1 MQTNTTFNRFFI
13 TLTLCISFA
22 FFVSACSGSRPVFDS
37 DVELPEGFP
46 DHSLE
51 QIQQHLATLP
61 VAVDSYKAES
71 ALSVRTPARSGN
83 FSASISHRKNDSLLI
98 SISMLGIQ
106 GVKTLVTPDSFYVHD
121 RINKE
126 LTIGGIG
133 SLQRILP
140 LPATSESLYATM
152 LGLLTPDNLSSL
164 ELSSDPRYYTISI
177 PDQYKK
183 FTIDPVYWRV
193 VRYEERSPSGSLIEE
208 RTYAEF
214 DNIEGVYLPRR
225 LTFRRPGDDT
235 AASIYYRDLN
245 INPNKLSFDF
255 NVDSSVD
262 RIFLP

>member
-1 MQTNTTFNRFFI
+1 MQTRTKLRPSHA
-13 TLTLCISFA
+13 TLVVLIST
-22 FFVSACSGSRPVFDS
+22 VILLSACSGSRPVFDT

-46 DHSLE
+46 NHSLE
-51 QIQQHLATLP
+51 EIQQNMTTLAVP
-61 VAVDSYKAES
+61 VESYKAES
-71 ALSVRTPARSGN
+71 ALSIRTPARSGN

-106 GVKTLVTPDSFYVHD
+106 GVTTLVTPDSFYVHD

-126 LTIGGIG
+126 LTLGRIE

-140 LPATSESLYATM
+140 LPATSETLYATM
-152 LGLLTPDNLSSL
+152 LGLLTPEDLGTL
-164 ELSSDPRYYTISI
+164 ELSSDPRYYTIAI
-177 PDQYKK
+177 PEQHKK

-214 DNIEGVYLPRR
+214 DNVEGVYLPRR

-245 INPNKLSFDF
+245 INPNQISFDF
-255 NVDSSVD
+255 KVNSSID
-262 RIFLP
+262 RIVLP